1 LTNHPIPSKFN
12 DMSWCHRIAVILVT
26 VALAALPA
34 RAEDPGYEVVMTV
47 GRTAAGEP
55 PTVSLSILP
64 HAGYHLYA
72 DGPLLVRL
80 RGEGVTPA
88 RPLYHRE
95 DAVDPGAEAPRFELP
110 LHRDRA
116 GAARLDAALTFY
128 ICRGARC
135 RPVER
140 SYGTSL

>member
-1 LTNHPIPSKFN
+1 MLRRT
-12 DMSWCHRIAVILVT
+12 WLLGGIAL
-26 VALAALPA
+26 LAAA
-34 RAEDPGYEVVMTV
+34 TTDAADDPGYEVVLEV
-47 GRTAAGEP
+47 RA

-64 HAGYHLYA
+64 HAGYQLLA

-80 RGEGVTPA
+80 RGDGVTPD
-88 RPLYHRE
+88 RPLYRRE
-95 DAVDPGAEAPRFELP
+95 DAVDPRAAAPRFEL
-110 LHRDRA
+110 HFRRDRA
-116 GAARLDAALTFY
+116 GAARLDADLTFY